1 MSVSIHLEG
10 LGPHRDPGELE
21 AALLGAIRGLGRVV
35 VAFSGGI
42 DSTLVLAAA
51 VRAVGAE
58 NCVGVIGVSPS
69 LAARELA
76 GAIEIG
82 REVGA
87 RVERLETHELEVEG
101 YRLNGPDRCYF
112 CKSELYTAL
121 AAYLSAKGYTHVL
134 DGTNADDRLE
144 LRPGHKAAQELG
156 VRSLLRE
163 CGFGKADIRT
173 LASRW
178 GVRNWN
184 KPASPCLSSRI
195 PHYSEVTVDK
205 LSAIEQAEALLAG
218 MGFEDFRVRH
228 HGDVARIEL
237 RPGDWPALL
246 KDGVRQDLTSKFRQL
261 GFKHVS
267 MDLDGLRPGGLS
279 EAVKGV

>member
-10 LGPHRDPGELE
+10 LEPVRDTFEQE
-21 AALLGAIRGLGRVV
+21 ERLLGAIRALGRVV

-69 LAARELA
+69 LALRELE
-76 GAIEIG
+76 GAIQIG

-101 YRLNGPDRCYF
+101 YRQNGPDRCYF

-121 AAYLSAKGYTHVL
+121 AGYIASHGYFHIL
-134 DGTNADDRLE
+134 DGTNSDDRLE
-144 LRPGHKAAQELG
+144 MRPGHQAAQELG

-163 CGFGKADIRT
+163 CGFGKADIRA

-195 PHYSEVTVDK
+195 PHHSEVTVDK
-205 LSAIEQAEALLAG
+205 LAAIEQAEALLAG
-218 MGFEDFRVRH
+218 LGFEDFRVRH

-237 RPGDWPALL
+237 RPEDWPALL
-246 KDGVRQDLTSKFRQL
+246 REGARQGLTAKFREL